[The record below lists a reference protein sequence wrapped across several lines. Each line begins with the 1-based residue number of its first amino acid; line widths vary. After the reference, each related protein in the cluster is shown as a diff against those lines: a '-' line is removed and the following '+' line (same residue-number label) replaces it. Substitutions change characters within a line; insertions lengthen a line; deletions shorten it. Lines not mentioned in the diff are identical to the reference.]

1 DVSHDRNRKKRE
13 VMAAVF
19 GGVEGGGTHSKAVLV
34 SENGKILAETDGPS
48 TNHWLVGVDK
58 CIEAINDMVQKAKI
72 EAGLDPDTPLHS
84 LVNQFMI
91 LMQKSNLKPNM
102 QAFSLHLLNMCM

>member
-1 DVSHDRNRKKRE
+1 
-13 VMAAVF
+13 MAAVF

-34 SENGKILAETDGPS
+34 SENGKILAGTDGPS

-58 CIEAINDMVQKAKI
+58 CIEAINDMIQRAKI
-72 EAGLDPDTPLHS
+72 AAELDPDTPLHS
-84 LVNQFMI
+84 LVNQLMI

-102 QAFSLHLLNMCM
+102 KAFRYTLNNIC